1 MDTTTLTEPKPT
13 TRADDTGRGGGSG
26 FGGGDD
32 GFGGGDF
39 GPHREWRV
47 PERTYRLGM
56 WLALV
61 AVVMLFAAFTSA
73 LIVRKGLGDNWG
85 STPLPRI
92 LWLNTLVLL
101 ASSATLEFS
110 RRALARRASEVF
122 SIWLHVTAGLGVIFL
137 IGQLAAWRELAARG
151 FYLASNAGASFLYLL
166 TATHGLHLLGGVISL
181 GYLVM
186 HAGAIARG
194 SQRRVALDATAIYW
208 HFMDGLWIYILIL
221 LSTRL

>member
-1 MDTTTLTEPKPT
+1 MGTTTLTEPKPT
-13 TRADDTGRGGGSG
+13 TRADDKGRGGGSG
-26 FGGGDD
+26 FGGGD
-32 GFGGGDF
+32 GFGGDSGRH
-39 GPHREWRV
+39 GEWCV
-47 PERTYRLGM
+47 PERTYRMGV

-73 LIVRKGLGDNWG
+73 LVVRQGLGENWG

-110 RRALARRASEVF
+110 RRSLARRAPESF

-137 IGQLAAWRELAARG
+137 VGQLAAWRELAARG
-151 FYLASNAGASFLYLL
+151 FYLASNASASFLYLL
-166 TATHGLHLLGGVISL
+166 TATHALHLLGGVVAL
-181 GYLVM
+181 GYVVLRS
-186 HAGAIARG
+186 GAIARG
-194 SQRRVALDATAIYW
+194 NQRRVALDATAIYW